1 MVIRRTRGVVMAGA
15 LALVL
20 TAGACS
26 SSDDGGSSSSSA
38 PASSGGGGGTAT
50 LTVKDFAFDPVSL
63 SVATGETTI
72 TVTNEGAVE
81 HSFTLDDESVSQDIA
96 PGASETVTVNVS
108 ADAGFH
114 CKYHTSMVGTLTVG

>member
-1 MVIRRTRGVVMAGA
+1 MVRRKTSHVVLAGVFA
-15 LALVL
+15 LAL
-20 TAGACS
+20 TAAGCS
-26 SSDDGGSSSSSA
+26 SSDDGGSSSATA
-38 PASSGGGGGTAT
+38 PASSGAGGGTAA

-63 SVATGETTI
+63 SVTAGETTI

-114 CKYHTSMVGTLTVG
+114 CKYHTSMTGTLTVG